1 VTLHAHSKTTLPN
14 NASSTAMVSSSTHTE
29 ELYQMRL
36 LLEQQLLS
44 ADLDDER
51 TVAGLLQQVDWLQAC
66 CGERQL
72 THGVSS
78 SIMARLSFIDFCI
91 MA

>member
-1 VTLHAHSKTTLPN
+1 
-14 NASSTAMVSSSTHTE
+14 MVSNPTHAE
-29 ELYQMRL
+29 ELFQMRL

-44 ADLDDER
+44 ADLDDAQA
-51 TVAGLLQQVDWLQAC
+51 VASLLQQVEWLQAC

-78 SIMARLSFIDFCI
+78 CFVAILLLLICDAMLRNT
-91 MA
+91 